1 MAKRVKLG
9 IEGLRVNETECRLLC
24 TIIERSRRERGVG
37 CEYVAMSRRDMA
49 TALGC
54 SPLTT
59 VRSCQALEEAGLME
73 AHPEHMDNGAQVASS
88 YRATALGLEVARLY
102 ALTLEP

>member
-1 MAKRVKLG
+1 MAKRVRLG

-24 TIIERSRRERGVG
+24 AIIERSRREHVIG
-37 CEYVAMSRRDMA
+37 CGYVAMSRRDMA
-49 TALGC
+49 AALGC

-59 VRSCQALEEAGLME
+59 VRSCKALEDAGLME
-73 AHPEHMDNGAQVASS
+73 VHFEHMDSGAQVAST

-102 ALTLEP
+102 ELTLES